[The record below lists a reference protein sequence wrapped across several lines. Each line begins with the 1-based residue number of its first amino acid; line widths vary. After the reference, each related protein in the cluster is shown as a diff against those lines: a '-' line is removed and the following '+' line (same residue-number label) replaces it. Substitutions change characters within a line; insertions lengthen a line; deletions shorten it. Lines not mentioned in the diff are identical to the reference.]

1 MKGSFDHFLADPF
14 LSPKETLMPAEA
26 VAPSPAPSAL
36 APVPAPPPTEAWSLA
51 DPPAGAVANISYVVV
66 SAEQLRQWQQSITWM
81 QQHIQVFDRA
91 TQAAETNTQTFQQQK
106 AAMER
111 HAAAVETMVNG
122 MSAAMAQPVSHA
134 PANSLQVA
142 DALLQVLAP
151 VMQDKSPLAVMQ
163 RVKALVDMRNAYLPA
178 FK

>member
-14 LSPKETLMPAEA
+14 LSPKETLMPDEA
-26 VAPSPAPSAL
+26 VVPSPAPSAL

-51 DPPAGAVANISYVVV
+51 DPPPGASATVSYVVV

-111 HAAAVETMVNG
+111 HAAAVENMVNG

-134 PANSLQVA
+134 PATSLQLA

-151 VMQDKSPLAVMQ
+151 VMQGETPINILK

>member
-1 MKGSFDHFLADPF
+1 MKGSFDHLLADPV
-14 LSPKETLMPAEA
+14 LGIADQVPPKAMTVPA
-26 VAPSPAPSAL
+26 
-36 APVPAPPPTEAWSLA
+36 VPAPPPTEVWSLA
-51 DPPAGAVANISYVVV
+51 DPPPSAPAQVSYVVLP
-66 SAEQLRQWQQSITWM
+66 AEQLRAWQQQVEWM

-134 PANSLQVA
+134 PVTSLQVA